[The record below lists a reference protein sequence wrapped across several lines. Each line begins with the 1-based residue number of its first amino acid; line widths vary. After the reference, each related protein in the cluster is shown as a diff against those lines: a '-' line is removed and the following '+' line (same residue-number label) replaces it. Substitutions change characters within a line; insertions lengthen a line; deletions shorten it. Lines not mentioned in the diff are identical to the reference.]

1 MTRQYSFEAMD
12 IEFDPEFDEQE
23 SDAFG
28 EFEEGE
34 FEGDQEGGFDTE
46 SDEDEWSEEY
56 NPDAHQWPRER
67 TFKPDSPSVPSRRVQ
82 TGTGRCSA
90 LERHTMELTVT
101 VGSFRRSVALV
112 TRLTRQRP
120 RNQQLIDD
128 AGKKASREISNIKT
142 KIQRMC
148 DLVNSGRCMRAD
160 LAKGLS
166 KITKLDG
173 PWRTRN
179 AEVNRLWR
187 KLLCC
192 LRCKRRPCR
201 C

>member
-1 MTRQYSFEAMD
+1 MTHQFRFETID
-12 IEFDPEFDEQE
+12 IELDPEFEEQE
-23 SDAFG
+23 GDAFG
-28 EFEEGE
+28 EFEDGE

-46 SDEDEWSEEY
+46 SYEDEWSEEY
-56 NPDAHQWPRER
+56 NPDAHKWPRER
-67 TFKPDSPSVPSRRVQ
+67 TFKPDFPSVASGRFQ

-90 LERHTMELTVT
+90 LEEHTMELTVI
-101 VGSFRRSVALV
+101 VGGFRRSVALL

-128 AGKKASREISNIKT
+128 VGKKARGEISTLKT
-142 KIQRMC
+142 QIQKMC
-148 DLVNSGRCMRAD
+148 DQVNNGRCARAD
-160 LAKGLS
+160 LTKALS
-166 KITKLDG
+166 KITRLDG